1 MPCAPVCSDSSTVE
15 DPATQFTDVKWK
27 MHDDADDEGFK
38 ASSASSGSGRIW
50 PRRALRPQ
58 RCNGARPEDGI
69 VDERDDRKDGKG
81 GEMQVC
87 RARMPEASLIK
98 DATKDVTGG
107 PPAARLH
114 KRRNTHPDEECE
126 FESVLAIGAN

>member
-1 MPCAPVCSDSSTVE
+1 
-15 DPATQFTDVKWK
+15 

-58 RCNGARPEDGI
+58 RCNGARCKAEAATTQRGSRHRQREKPEDGI

-87 RARMPEASLIK
+87 RGISDE
-98 DATKDVTGG
+98 DGG
-107 PPAARLH
+107 ENMGEGGTVVIT
-114 KRRNTHPDEECE
+114 KRR
-126 FESVLAIGAN
+126 V